1 MFFWGFCKISKN
13 TVSYGAPLVAASILG
28 AMVDMSATQRLNNV
42 GPIIGPCGKTYLAV
56 TKDEQFESVCTKR
69 CLCYR

>member
-1 MFFWGFCKISKN
+1 M
-13 TVSYGAPLVAASILG
+13 AASIFG

-42 GPIIGPCGKTYLAV
+42 GPFIGPCGKTYLPV
-56 TKDEQFESVCTKR
+56 TKDEQFKSVCTKR